1 MKKISY
7 EKYDLALRELQRK
20 IPDRCIEFYN
30 ISSSDRNLVNMGVNW
45 AGIETVAPDE
55 AAEFAAKII
64 AAAKTAIFIT
74 VIRLSGKS
82 RNSPPFFWGLSPGIA
97 PPGLMMAGQKGS

>member
-30 ISSSDRNLVNMGVNW
+30 ISSSDRNLINMGVNW
-45 AGIETVAPDE
+45 AGIGTVAPDE
-55 AAEFAAKII
+55 ATEFAAKIV
-64 AAAKTAIFIT
+64 AAAKAAKEFIYNGYT
-74 VIRLSGKS
+74 IE
-82 RNSPPFFWGLSPGIA
+82 W
-97 PPGLMMAGQKGS
+97 